1 MNETLTIRTER
12 VDDLPLL
19 LAQMQRMGIARLLD
33 AHFPTHGN
41 REGLSLGTVTML
53 WLTHLLSQ
61 ADHRMNRVQPWA
73 ERRLETL
80 RGCSDRQLEVRDLG
94 DDRLADVLR
103 HLSDDAR
110 WREFEGE
117 LTGQLVRV
125 YDLRSDCVRLDS
137 TTASSYGTV
146 GEDGLLQLGH
156 SKDHRPDLPQLK
168 VMLATL
174 DPLGMPMAT
183 EVLSGQRADDPLYL
197 PAIARVRACLKQPGL
212 LYVGDCK
219 MAALETRASIQAHG
233 DFYLCPLSAL
243 QMSSDQVAQQLA
255 ALRES
260 SQPLTTVERTGAD
273 GQTHCIAQGYQ
284 FSEVI
289 TAQSEGASYTWTE
302 RRLLVRS
309 EAATRTAETA
319 LRTRLGQVQRAVA
332 ELLVRRQGKPVL
344 ADRAAVEQAVADTL
358 VHFRVEGLLVVTVSE
373 QLTEQSVRAYR
384 NRPATVR
391 TTRQFTISSEVQT
404 DAVTSAIEQLG
415 WRVYA
420 TNQVADLLSL
430 AQAVE
435 AYRDEYL
442 VERNFGRLKGHPL
455 SLSPMYVERDD
466 HATGLVRLLSI
477 ALRVLTLIEFV
488 VRRQLA
494 QEGATLAGL
503 YAGNPKR
510 ATTHPTTERLL
521 EAFQEITLTLVIE
534 PHQTRR
540 HVTALSPLQQR
551 VVALLGFTPTIYTK
565 LAGDSSEPR
574 ENERTVSA

>member
-12 VDDLPLL
+12 VDDIPLL
-19 LAQMQRMGIARLLD
+19 LGQMERMGLASLLD

-41 REGLSLGTVTML
+41 WEGLSLGKVTTI

-73 ERRLETL
+73 ERRLDTL
-80 RGCSDRQLEVRDLG
+80 RGCSDPQLEVRDLG
-94 DDRLADVLR
+94 DDRLADILR
-103 HLSDDAR
+103 HLSDDAN
-110 WREFEGE
+110 WPAFEQA
-117 LTGQLVRV
+117 LTGHLVRV

-137 TTASSYGTV
+137 TTASSYGSV
-146 GEDGLLQLGH
+146 SEDGLLQVGH

-174 DPLGMPMAT
+174 DPLGMPIAT
-183 EVLSGQRADDPLYL
+183 EVLSGERADDPLYL
-197 PAIARVRACLKQPGL
+197 PAIARVRACLNMPGV

-219 MAALETRASIQAHG
+219 MAALDTRASIQAHA

-243 QMSSDQVAQQLA
+243 HVCADQLAQDVA

-260 SQPLTTVERTGAD
+260 SQPLSTVERTGAD
-273 GQTHCIAQGYQ
+273 GQPHCIAHG
-284 FSEVI
+284 SEHGEVI

-302 RRLLVRS
+302 RRLLVQSR
-309 EAATRTAETA
+309 AAAQAAELG
-319 LRTRLGQVQRAVA
+319 LRTRLSQAQTALSA
-332 ELLVRRQGKPVL
+332 LMVRRQGKPVL
-344 ADRAAVEQAVADTL
+344 FDRAAVDQAVADTIA
-358 VHFRVEGLLVVTVSE
+358 HFRVEGLLVVTVSE
-373 QLTEQSVRAYR
+373 QVSEQSVRAYR
-384 NRPATVR
+384 TRPATVR
-391 TTRQFTISSEVQT
+391 SARQFTISSEVEPE
-404 DAVTSAIEQLG
+404 ALARAIEQLG

-420 TNQVADLLSL
+420 TNQVADVLSFV
-430 AQAVE
+430 QAVE

-442 VERNFGRLKGHPL
+442 VERTFGRLKGHPL

-477 ALRVLTLIEFV
+477 ALRVLTLLEFV
-488 VRRQLA
+488 VRRQLT
-494 QEGATLAGL
+494 QEGAALAGL

-521 EAFQEITLTLVIE
+521 EAFQEITLTIVVE

-540 HVTALSPLQQR
+540 HVTALSALQLR
-551 VVALLGFTPTIYTK
+551 VLALLAFTPTIYTK
-565 LAGDSSEPR
+565 LCGDSYEPP
-574 ENERTVSA
+574 

>member
-1 MNETLTIRTER
+1 MNEPLTITTER
-12 VDDLPLL
+12 VDDIALL

-41 REGLSLGTVTML
+41 HQGLSLGVVTTI
-53 WLTHLLSQ
+53 WLAHILSQ

-80 RGCSDRQLEVRDLG
+80 RGCSDASLEVRDLA
-94 DDRLADVLR
+94 DDRLANVLR
-103 HLSDDAR
+103 HLSDDEH
-110 WREFEGE
+110 WRAFEQD
-117 LTGQLVRV
+117 LTGHLVRV
-125 YDLRSDCVRLDS
+125 YDLHADCVRLDS
-137 TTASSYGTV
+137 TTASSYGAV
-146 GEDGLLQLGH
+146 SEDGLLQWGH

-174 DPLGMPMAT
+174 DPLGMPLAT
-183 EVLSGQRADDPLYL
+183 EVLSGERADDPLYL
-197 PAIARVRACLKQPGL
+197 PAIARVRACLKTVGL

-219 MAALETRASIQAHG
+219 MAALETRASIQAAG
-233 DFYLCPLSAL
+233 DYYLCPLSAL
-243 QMSSDQVAQQLA
+243 QVPPERLAQQVAT
-255 ALRES
+255 LRAS
-260 SQPLTTVERTGAD
+260 SQPLLTVERTGAD
-273 GQTHCIAQGYQ
+273 GQPHCIAQGYED
-284 FSEVI
+284 SETI
-289 TAQSEGASYTWTE
+289 TAQLEAVSSTWTE

-309 EAATRTAETA
+309 QAAAVAAETA
-319 LRTRLGQVQRAVA
+319 LRARLGQAQTALAALV
-332 ELLVRRQGKPVL
+332 VRRQGKPVL
-344 ADRAAVEQAVADTL
+344 ADRAAVEQAVAET
-358 VHFRVEGLLVVTVSE
+358 VAHFRVEGLLLVTVSE
-373 QLTEQSVRAYR
+373 QVTAQPVRAYR
-384 NRPATVR
+384 TRPATVR
-391 TTRQFTISSEVQT
+391 TVRQFTISSEVDP
-404 DAVTSAIEQLG
+404 DALASTIEQLG

-420 TNQVADLLSL
+420 TNQGADGLSL
-430 AQAVE
+430 PQAVE

-477 ALRVLTLIEFV
+477 ALRALTLMEFV

-494 QEGATLAGL
+494 QEGTALAGL

-534 PHQTRR
+534 LHQTRR

-551 VVALLGFTPTIYTK
+551 VLALLGFTPTIYTN
-565 LAGDSSEPR
+565 LSGDSSDPP
-574 ENERTVSA
+574 

>member
-1 MNETLTIRTER
+1 MNEPLTIRTER
-12 VDDLPLL
+12 VDDIPLL
-19 LAQMQRMGIARLLD
+19 LAQMERMGIARLLD

-41 REGLSLGTVTML
+41 REGLSLGVVTSI
-53 WLTHLLSQ
+53 WLTHVLSQ

-80 RGCSDRQLEVRDLG
+80 RGCSAAPLEVRDLG

-103 HLSDDAR
+103 HLSDDER
-110 WREFEGE
+110 WQAFEQE
-117 LTGQLVRV
+117 LTGHLVRV
-125 YDLRSDCVRLDS
+125 YDLQADCVRLDS
-137 TTASSYGTV
+137 TTASSYGAV
-146 GEDGLLQLGH
+146 SEDGLLQLGH

-174 DPLGMPMAT
+174 DPLGLPLVT
-183 EVLSGQRADDPLYL
+183 EVLSGERADDPLYL
-197 PAIARVRACLKQPGL
+197 PAIARVRACLNRAGL

-219 MAALETRASIQAHG
+219 MAALDTRASIQAAG

-243 QMSSDQVAQQLA
+243 QIPPERLAQQVAT
-255 ALRES
+255 LREN
-260 SQPLTTVERTGAD
+260 SQPLLTVERTGAD
-273 GQTHCIAQGYQ
+273 GQTHCIAQGYED
-284 FSEVI
+284 SETI
-289 TAQSEGASYTWTE
+289 TAQLKGVSSTWTE

-309 EAATRTAETA
+309 EAAARAAETA
-319 LRTRLGQVQRAVA
+319 LRARLGQAQTAVTD
-332 ELLVRRQGKPVL
+332 LVVRRQGKPVL
-344 ADRAAVEQAVADTL
+344 ADRAAFEQAVTETMA
-358 VHFRVEGLLVVTVSE
+358 HFRVEGLLAVTVSE
-373 QLTEQSVRAYR
+373 QVTEQPVRAYR

-391 TTRQFTISSEVQT
+391 TQRQFSISSEVEPE
-404 DAVTSAIEQLG
+404 ALASAIEQLG

-420 TNQVADLLSL
+420 TNQAADRLSL
-430 AQAVE
+430 VQAVE

-477 ALRVLTLIEFV
+477 ALRVLTLMEFV

-494 QEGATLAGL
+494 QEGAALAGL

-521 EAFQEITLTLVIE
+521 EAFQEITLTMVIE

-551 VVALLGFTPTIYTK
+551 VLALLGFTPTTYTK
-565 LAGDSSEPR
+565 LGGDSSEPP
-574 ENERTVSA
+574 

>member
-19 LAQMQRMGIARLLD
+19 LAQMQRMGIASLLD

-41 REGLSLGTVTML
+41 RQGLSLGTVTTI
-53 WLTHLLSQ
+53 WLTHVHAP

-80 RGCSDRQLEVRDLG
+80 RGCSETQLEVRDLG

-110 WREFEGE
+110 WREFEQE

-146 GEDGLLQLGH
+146 SEDGLLQLGH

-174 DPLGMPMAT
+174 DPLGMPLAT

-197 PAIARVRACLKQPGL
+197 PAIARVRACIKQPGL
-212 LYVGDCK
+212 VYVGDCK
-219 MAALETRASIQAHG
+219 MAALDTRASIQAAG
-233 DFYLCPLSAL
+233 DYYLCPLSAL
-243 QMSSDQVAQQLA
+243 QVPPEQLSQHLA
-255 ALRES
+255 ALRAS
-260 SQPLTTVERTGAD
+260 GQAQSLVERTGAD
-273 GQTHCIAQGYQ
+273 GQAHALASGYED
-284 FSEVI
+284 SETI
-289 TAQSEGASYTWTE
+289 TAQLQGVSYTWTE

-309 EAATRTAETA
+309 EAAAHAAETA
-319 LRTRLGQVQRAVA
+319 LRARLRQAQTALA
-332 ELLVRRQGKPVL
+332 ELVVRRQGKPVL
-344 ADRAAVEQAVADTL
+344 SERAAVEQAVADTL
-358 VHFRVEGLLVVTVSE
+358 AHFRVEGLLVVTVSE
-373 QLTEQSVRAYR
+373 QLTEQATRAYR

-391 TTRQFTISSEVQT
+391 TTRQFTISSEVEP
-404 DAVTSAIEQLG
+404 DALASAVEQLG

-420 TNQVADLLSL
+420 TNQVADRLSL

-466 HATGLVRLLSI
+466 HATGLVRLLSL
-477 ALRVLTLIEFV
+477 ALRVLTLLEFV
-488 VRRQLA
+488 VRRRLA
-494 QEGATLAGL
+494 QDGAALAGL

-521 EAFQEITLTLVIE
+521 EAFQEITLTIVVE
-534 PHQTRR
+534 PHQTRC

-551 VVALLGFTPTIYTK
+551 VLALLAFTPIIYTK
-565 LAGDSSEPR
+565 LCGDSSEPP
-574 ENERTVSA
+574 